1 MFYVTQDVQH
11 RFELDLNL
19 KVFRNLN
26 MDHSNKGYVKIYA
39 RTVCKKISWQE
50 TYLKKNNLSAL
61 KLDKIKH
68 RLENCLHLFFSQ
80 GKMICVFR
88 LITKTN
94 GCTKQ
99 KLINSMNYLNCNR
112 EITFDENL
120 PLKKYNY
127 RHVIKSTT
135 ALPL

>member
-19 KVFRNLN
+19 NVFRNLN

-50 TYLKKNNLSAL
+50 MYLKKNNLSAL

-68 RLENCLHLFFSQ
+68 RLENCLHLFFFSRKNDLRISLDNQ
-80 GKMICVFR
+80 NQR
-88 LITKTN
+88 LYETKT
-94 GCTKQ
+94 
-99 KLINSMNYLNCNR
+99 
-112 EITFDENL
+112 
-120 PLKKYNY
+120 
-127 RHVIKSTT
+127 H
-135 ALPL
+135 

>member
-50 TYLKKNNLSAL
+50 MYLKNIN
-61 KLDKIKH
+61 
-68 RLENCLHLFFSQ
+68 
-80 GKMICVFR
+80 VF
-88 LITKTN
+88 
-94 GCTKQ
+94 
-99 KLINSMNYLNCNR
+99 
-112 EITFDENL
+112 
-120 PLKKYNY
+120 KKC
-127 RHVIKSTT
+127 I
-135 ALPL
+135 

>member
-50 TYLKKNNLSAL
+50 MYLKKNNLSAL

-68 RLENCLHLFFSQ
+68 RLENCLHLFL
-80 GKMICVFR
+80 ICVFR

-94 GCTKQ
+94 GCTTQ
-99 KLINSMNYLNCNR
+99 KLINSMNCLTCNR

>member
-1 MFYVTQDVQH
+1 MSKFMQ
-11 RFELDLNL
+11 ELFSKNFLTGN
-19 KVFRNLN
+19 VF
-26 MDHSNKGYVKIYA
+26 
-39 RTVCKKISWQE
+39 
-50 TYLKKNNLSAL
+50 KKNNLSAL

-99 KLINSMNYLNCNR
+99 KLINGQ
-112 EITFDENL
+112 
-120 PLKKYNY
+120 
-127 RHVIKSTT
+127 
-135 ALPL
+135 

>member
-1 MFYVTQDVQH
+1 M
-11 RFELDLNL
+11 
-19 KVFRNLN
+19 
-26 MDHSNKGYVKIYA
+26 
-39 RTVCKKISWQE
+39 
-50 TYLKKNNLSAL
+50 YLKKINLSAL

-80 GKMICVFR
+80 GKMIYIFP

-99 KLINSMNYLNCNR
+99 KLINSMNCLTCNR

>member
-50 TYLKKNNLSAL
+50 MYLKKNNLSAL
-61 KLDKIKH
+61 LNIAWKIVYIY
-68 RLENCLHLFFSQ
+68 FF
-80 GKMICVFR
+80 
-88 LITKTN
+88 
-94 GCTKQ
+94 
-99 KLINSMNYLNCNR
+99 
-112 EITFDENL
+112 
-120 PLKKYNY
+120 LKEKWFAYF
-127 RHVIKSTT
+127 
-135 ALPL
+135 AW

>member
-26 MDHSNKGYVKIYA
+26 MDHSNKGYQNL
-39 RTVCKKISWQE
+39 CKNCFPKISWQE
-50 TYLKKNNLSAL
+50 MYLKKNHLSAL

-99 KLINSMNYLNCNR
+99 KLINSMNCLTCNR

>member
-1 MFYVTQDVQH
+1 M
-11 RFELDLNL
+11 
-19 KVFRNLN
+19 
-26 MDHSNKGYVKIYA
+26 
-39 RTVCKKISWQE
+39 
-50 TYLKKNNLSAL
+50 YLKKNNLSAL

-99 KLINSMNYLNCNR
+99 KLINSMNCLSCNR